1 MTPFSA
7 QRLRFEGQAL
17 TPIQLGGHQ
26 GAAIRGAL
34 FHALRGRPTRPGFC
48 LHVERQHCRACP
60 ALIGCP
66 VSSLLATV
74 DEDGRRGADVPRP
87 YVVEPPLRPDG
98 DYQPG
103 EPFAFGLTMFA
114 RALSLFPYIIVA
126 ARRLE
131 EEGIGPKAPDARGVW
146 QRGRFAISRVLAHNP
161 LTGEQQVVHQ
171 RGQDL
176 VAVPAVPVT
185 HAQVLARASAC
196 AGRSRLV
203 LEFLTPTRLVE
214 DGRPLRRPLFRPLFQ
229 RLLERLSSLWEEYGG
244 QELPIAYADLM
255 ARAAAVRLVR
265 DETAWLQVRGY
276 STRQGAPKQLDGF
289 VGRATYEG
297 DFDPLLPWLVW
308 GELTHVGKDAVKGCG
323 LYRVAAATSESEV
336 NDCSRLS

>member
-7 QRLRFEGQAL
+7 HQLWFEGEAL
-17 TPIQLGGHQ
+17 TPIHLGDHQ

-34 FHALRGRPTRPGFC
+34 FHALRGRPGRPGFC
-48 LHVERQHCRACP
+48 VQMDRQHCRGCP
-60 ALIGCP
+60 ALAGCP
-66 VSSLLATV
+66 VSFLLATV

-87 YVVEPPLRPDG
+87 YVVEPPQRANG
-98 DYQPG
+98 IYRPG
-103 EPFAFGLTMFA
+103 EPFAFGLTVFA
-114 RALSLFPYIIVA
+114 RALSLFPYVIVA

-131 EEGIGPKAPDARGVW
+131 EEGIGRKAPDARGQW
-146 QRGRFAISRVLAHNP
+146 RSGRFAISRVVAHNP

-176 VAVPAVPVT
+176 VAVPAVPVI
-185 HAQVLARASAC
+185 HAHVLARARHL
-196 AGRSRLV
+196 AGRGRLA
-203 LEFLTPTRLVE
+203 LAFLTPVRVVE

-255 ARAAAVRLVR
+255 ARAAGVRLVC
-265 DETAWLQVRGY
+265 DETTWLEVRGY

-297 DFDPLLPWLVW
+297 DFDALLPWLVW
-308 GELTHVGKDAVKGCG
+308 GELSHVGKDAVKGCG
-323 LYRVAAATSESEV
+323 LYRVLADKAEEV
-336 NDCSRLS
+336 GCGLG